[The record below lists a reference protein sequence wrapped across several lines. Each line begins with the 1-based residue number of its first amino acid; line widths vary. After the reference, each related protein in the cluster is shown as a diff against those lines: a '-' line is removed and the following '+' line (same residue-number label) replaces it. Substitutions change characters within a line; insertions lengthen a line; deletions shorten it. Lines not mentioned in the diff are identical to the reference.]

1 VAAFDHSPPP
11 FFKQG
16 PAPLAL
22 LSLYVAISISLMV
35 LDARFH
41 YLEMARQAIAV
52 VTHPLQQLSHAP
64 ARGFDQAGD
73 YLQTVGALQ
82 DENLRLKHAKLEVAP
97 TLLRLQQLEAENAR
111 LRRLL
116 SVHER
121 QQAGGQ
127 VAQILYT
134 ARDPFSRRIIVDKG
148 QQDKVAAG
156 LPVVDDAGIVGQV
169 TRVYPFVSEVTLITD
184 KEQAVPVQIVRN
196 GLRSVVFGLGDG
208 QLELRFMP
216 ANADVQEGDLLVTSG
231 LDGVFQPGFPVAR
244 VLRIEREASYSF
256 ARILCVPAAGVENF
270 GEVMILAARSAPA
283 PRPETSEAVEG
294 APEDKAPKA
303 KKKRPSAR
311 PAAKP

>member
-22 LSLYVAISISLMV
+22 LSLYVAISLSLLV
-35 LDARFH
+35 LDAKFR
-41 YLEMARQAIAV
+41 YLEMARQALAV
-52 VTHPLQQLSHAP
+52 VIHPLQQLSHAP
-64 ARGFDQAGD
+64 ARGFDQAGE
-73 YLQTVGALQ
+73 YFQTVGVLQ
-82 DENLRLKHAKLEVAP
+82 DENQRLKHAKLEVAP

-116 SVHER
+116 AVHER
-121 QQAGGQ
+121 QPAGGQ

-134 ARDPFSRRIIVDKG
+134 ARDPFSRRVIVDKG

-169 TRVYPFVSEVTLITD
+169 TRVYPFVSEITLITD
-184 KEQAVPVQIVRN
+184 KDQAVPVQIVRN
-196 GLRSVVFGLGDG
+196 GLRSVVFGLGNG

-231 LDGVFQPGFPVAR
+231 LDGVFLPGFPVAK
-244 VLRIEREASYSF
+244 VVKIERESSYSF
-256 ARILCVPAAGVENF
+256 ARILCAPAAGVENF
-270 GEVMILAARSAPA
+270 GEVMVLAARSVPA
-283 PRPETSEAVEG
+283 PRPEPSEAVEG
-294 APEDKAPKA
+294 APEDKVPKA
-303 KKKRPSAR
+303 KKKRPPAKS
-311 PAAKP
+311 AAKP